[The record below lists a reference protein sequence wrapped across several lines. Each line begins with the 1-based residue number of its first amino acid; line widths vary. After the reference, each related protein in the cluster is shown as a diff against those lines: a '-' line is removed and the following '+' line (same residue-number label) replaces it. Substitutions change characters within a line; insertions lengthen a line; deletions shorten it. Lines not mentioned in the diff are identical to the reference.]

1 MANFTKLYPTQSV
14 LDMVKKGGIKFGAVQ
29 IGGKGDCSNFNLL
42 GKCTD
47 PKCMCNHKPARV
59 KEERQVAV
67 AKTIDQA
74 MAKMKGTSPA

>member
-1 MANFTKLYPTQSV
+1 VANFIKLFPTLSV
-14 LDMVKKGGIKFGAVQ
+14 MDMVKKGGIRFGAVQ

-47 PKCMCNHKPARV
+47 QNCTYAHKPAKVR
-59 KEERQVAV
+59 KERQVAV

-74 MAKMKGTSPA
+74 VAKMKGASLA